1 MELKI
6 DLLRDRY
13 ETIYNNSRHNHEEHT
28 VRVWNQFNPEYYEFY
43 DEESA
48 FEFIRIVVKMNE
60 SRIYDMLTDHDFY
73 VVLEGLRND
82 IVDEWASK
90 NDKE

>member
-6 DLLRDRY
+6 DFKRDNY
-13 ETIYNNSRHNHEEHT
+13 ETMYDNTRNHLEEHI

-43 DEESA
+43 NEESA
-48 FEFIRIVVKMNE
+48 LEFIRIVVKMNE

-82 IVDEWASK
+82 IVDG
-90 NDKE
+90 NKE